1 MSVQATG
8 RLVLQWTLRSA
19 TCPVL
24 NLRTILWSDNVRQGF
39 MTCRLLCST
48 HNQTLHQHTDL
59 SQLQLQPGRELSIQA
74 LLDMGFTDTQ
84 ADQLLEAATKGRGGQ
99 SEHASST
106 LMALFVLG
114 LNPSSVLKVL
124 EKCPELF
131 YVKGTQLQQRMDNL
145 RRLGLLEGSLQRVV
159 SHYPQILTLP
169 LRRVNT
175 VAKFLREKCAFTVQ
189 QATDIIRDSPAVVQ
203 DDLGQ
208 LEYKFQ
214 YAYFRM
220 GVKQAEMVKSKLFR
234 VTLEEVR
241 CRHSFLEGRGLYQ
254 TPDKKGQTLIVNPKL
269 KDILAVTEE
278 NYLADIAMATQE
290 EFKVFQKLMAREWQ
304 EEDDGQ
310 EKDMGADSDDD
321 DDEEEKEDEDE
332 EDMKSGYRQRRKK

>member
-8 RLVLQWTLRSA
+8 RLVLQWTLRNA

-24 NLRTILWSDNVRQGF
+24 NLRTILRSDDVRQRGF

-48 HNQTLHQHTDL
+48 HNQTSTLHQHTDL
-59 SQLQLQPGRELSIQA
+59 SQLQLQPGRELSIRA

-99 SEHASST
+99 SEYACST

-169 LRRVNT
+169 LRRVST
-175 VAKFLREKCAFTVQ
+175 VARFLREKCAFTVQ

-220 GVKQAEMVKSKLFR
+220 GVKQAEMVKSKVFR

-241 CRHSFLEGRGLYQ
+241 CRHSFLERRGLYQ

-278 NYLADIAMATQE
+278 TYLADIAMATQE

-304 EEDDGQ
+304 EEDDEQ
-310 EKDMGADSDDD
+310 ERDMGADSDDD
-321 DDEEEKEDEDE
+321 DEEDEDE
-332 EDMKSGYRQRRKK
+332 EDMKIGYRQRRKK

>member
-1 MSVQATG
+1 
-8 RLVLQWTLRSA
+8 
-19 TCPVL
+19 
-24 NLRTILWSDNVRQGF
+24 

-48 HNQTLHQHTDL
+48 HNQTSTLHQHTDL
-59 SQLQLQPGRELSIQA
+59 SQLQLQPGRELSIRA

-84 ADQLLEAATKGRGGQ
+84 ADQLLEAANKGRGGQ

-175 VAKFLREKCAFTVQ
+175 VARFLREKCAFTVQ

-214 YAYFRM
+214 YTYFRM

-241 CRHSFLEGRGLYQ
+241 CRHSFLERRGLYQ

-269 KDILAVTEE
+269 KDILAVAEE
-278 NYLADIAMATQE
+278 TYLADIAMATRE

-304 EEDDGQ
+304 EEDEEQDR
-310 EKDMGADSDDD
+310 DMGADSDDD
-321 DDEEEKEDEDE
+321 DEEEDEDE

>member
-8 RLVLQWTLRSA
+8 RLVLQWTLRNA

-24 NLRTILWSDNVRQGF
+24 NLRTILRSDNVRQRGL

-48 HNQTLHQHTDL
+48 HNQTSTLHQHTDL
-59 SQLQLQPGRELSIQA
+59 SQLQLQPGRELSIRA

-99 SEHASST
+99 SEYASST

-175 VAKFLREKCAFTVQ
+175 VARFLREKCAFTVQ

-220 GVKQAEMVKSKLFR
+220 GVKQAEMVKSKVFR

-241 CRHSFLEGRGLYQ
+241 CRHSFLERRGLYQ

-278 NYLADIAMATQE
+278 TYLTDIAMATQE
-290 EFKVFQKLMAREWQ
+290 EFKVFQKLMTREWQ
-304 EEDDGQ
+304 EEDDEQ
-310 EKDMGADSDDD
+310 ERDMGADSDDD
-321 DDEEEKEDEDE
+321 DEEDEDE
-332 EDMKSGYRQRRKK
+332 EDMKIGYRQRRKK

>member
-1 MSVQATG
+1 MSVQATR
-8 RLVLQWTLRSA
+8 RLVLQWTLRNA

-24 NLRTILWSDNVRQGF
+24 NLRTILGSDNVRQRGF

-48 HNQTLHQHTDL
+48 HNQTSTLHQHTDL
-59 SQLQLQPGRELSIQA
+59 SQLQLQPGRELSIRA

-84 ADQLLEAATKGRGGQ
+84 ADQLLEAANKGRGGQ

-175 VAKFLREKCAFTVQ
+175 VARFLREKCAFTVQ

-214 YAYFRM
+214 YTYFRM

-241 CRHSFLEGRGLYQ
+241 CRHSFLERRGLYQ

-269 KDILAVTEE
+269 KDILAVAEE
-278 NYLADIAMATQE
+278 TYLADIAMATRE
-290 EFKVFQKLMAREWQ
+290 EFKVFQKMMAREWQ
-304 EEDDGQ
+304 EEDEEQDR
-310 EKDMGADSDDD
+310 DMGADSDDD
-321 DDEEEKEDEDE
+321 DEEEDEDE